1 MEEEVN
7 KEAQREELTKTLADI
22 GRKLLS
28 RQFQLEQLRSHNR
41 ISINSSAKE
50 IHTLE
55 KRRQELIRQ
64 LRMVIFSLKI
74 ICFEKF
80 GLFFSFLFDFV

>member
-7 KEAQREELTKTLADI
+7 KETQREELTKTLADI

-41 ISINSSAKE
+41 ISIKSSAKD
-50 IHTLE
+50 IYALE
-55 KRRQELIRQ
+55 KKRQELIKQ
-64 LRMVIFSLKI
+64 LQKVCVYTFTMYKRCLPNA
-74 ICFEKF
+74 
-80 GLFFSFLFDFV
+80 

>member
-1 MEEEVN
+1 MN

-50 IHTLE
+50 IHSLE
-55 KRRQELIRQ
+55 RRRQELIAQ
-64 LRMVIFSLKI
+64 LKAVCLHVPLQ
-74 ICFEKF
+74 ICMNLSFYVH
-80 GLFFSFLFDFV
+80 FFFVFF